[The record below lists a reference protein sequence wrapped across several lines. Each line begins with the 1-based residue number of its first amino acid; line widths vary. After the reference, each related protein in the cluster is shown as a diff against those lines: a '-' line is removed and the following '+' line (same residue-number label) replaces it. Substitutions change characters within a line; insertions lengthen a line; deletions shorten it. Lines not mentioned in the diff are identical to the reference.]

1 MQGKQ
6 LRLLET
12 ELWRAAD
19 QLRANSKL
27 TASEYSMPVLGL
39 IFLRHAYN
47 RFRKVKIEVEKDLP
61 THPQRGK
68 RPLTKRDFEE
78 KNSMFLPEKSQFDYL
93 VSLPESEDIG
103 EAIDNAM
110 KLIEEEY
117 DNLKGVLPKNFSIFS
132 KDLLRELLRIFNK
145 EVLQKAEGDLFGK
158 IYEYFLG
165 KFAMTGAQEGGEFFT
180 PMSLVN
186 TIVNIIEP
194 DHGIVFDPACGSA
207 GMFVQ
212 TGYFIESEGLQPAE
226 KVTFYGQEKADLN
239 TKLAKM
245 NLAVHGLEGNIQ
257 EGNTFYEDK
266 HDLVGKADFVM
277 ANPPFNVDGVDK
289 GKDSVKKDPR
299 LLYTKDINGSVTR
312 LLPKNDN
319 ANYLWIQYFYGYLKP
334 TGRAGFVMAS
344 SASDA
349 GHSEKDIREKL
360 VRTGAVDV
368 MVAIGNNFFYT
379 RSLPCTLWF
388 FDRGK
393 EILTH
398 EYLQN
403 ESTQKT
409 PIQIEGVYSGEQYTG
424 RKTVEIHLP
433 PLLLEHARELRKNKT
448 EAEDM
453 LWQLIRN
460 RQLNN
465 MKFRRQHP
473 LKVGFVL
480 DFFCAETR
488 LGIELDGGYHNTPEQ
503 IEYDKKRTEIVQKEY
518 GVRIIRFK
526 NEDVIYKTEEVL
538 RGILASPPA
547 PLHAGEGGDRAGDI
561 EFHSKDKQQ
570 SSIHIGDG
578 PVVRT
583 KDTVLMLDARKIYRK
598 VTSKVNDFSP
608 EQLQNLICIV
618 NLYRGNTQKFKTV
631 VNGYMQTAASL
642 AKETAVATAGLQKVM
657 NKVRQ
662 SWIGFAV
669 KYAKENTDAPNLADS
684 LNLEGWDELIGLQTE
699 FIEFV
704 SSHSEKTSLL
714 SFGAGIGES
723 NNKVISHVA
732 DASPLF
738 FGEGAG
744 VRTKS
749 LRKPQDKLLKQLLDT
764 IATAVKEL
772 QLNKNKDWKELNI
785 KEQLDQ
791 LKDLQFQLS
800 GNPNEEDPGL
810 LHETEYFWKQAHWL
824 TSRFPQ
830 GVYTDVEGLCKVVT
844 QADIEAKDWSL
855 SPGRYVG
862 VDTATD
868 DDFDYDERLKEIH
881 IELEGLN
888 EEAVT
893 LSQLI
898 ASNYKSI
905 L

>member
-6 LRLLET
+6 LRKLET

-47 RFRKVKIEVEKDLP
+47 RYLKVKTELEKNLP
-61 THPQRGK
+61 VHPQRGK
-68 RPLTKRDFEE
+68 RALTKADFEE
-78 KNSMFLPEKSQFDYL
+78 QNSMFLPDKAQFDYL

-110 KLIEEEY
+110 KLIEDEY

-180 PMSLVN
+180 PMSLVQ
-186 TIVNIIEP
+186 TIVNVIEP

-245 NLAVHGLEGNIQ
+245 NLAVHGLEGNIL

-266 HDLVGKADFVM
+266 HNLVGEADFVM

-299 LLYTKDINGSVTR
+299 LVLDGKVN
-312 LLPKNDN
+312 LPKNDN
-319 ANYLWIQYFYGYLKP
+319 ANYLWIQYFYNYLKP

-368 MVAIGNNFFYT
+368 MMAIGNNFFYT

-388 FDRGK
+388 FDRAK
-393 EILTH
+393 EL
-398 EYLQN
+398 LPSPQG
-403 ESTQKT
+403 
-409 PIQIEGVYSGEQYTG
+409 EGS
-424 RKTVEIHLP
+424 
-433 PLLLEHARELRKNKT
+433 
-448 EAEDM
+448 
-453 LWQLIRN
+453 
-460 RQLNN
+460 
-465 MKFRRQHP
+465 
-473 LKVGFVL
+473 
-480 DFFCAETR
+480 
-488 LGIELDGGYHNTPEQ
+488 
-503 IEYDKKRTEIVQKEY
+503 
-518 GVRIIRFK
+518 GVR
-526 NEDVIYKTEEVL
+526 
-538 RGILASPPA
+538 
-547 PLHAGEGGDRAGDI
+547 
-561 EFHSKDKQQ
+561 
-570 SSIHIGDG
+570 SS
-578 PVVRT
+578 
-583 KDTVLMLDARKIYRK
+583 DTVLMLDARKIYRK

-618 NLYRGNTQKFKTV
+618 NLYRGNTRKFENTVDDYLQKSAEVAHEMSDTLLNTYFCIVTIFDTIVPFFEKLAV
-631 VNGYMQTAASL
+631 ENKSAEGVQAAL
-642 AKETAVATAGLQKVM
+642 RDIETIDLYAKINKLRVDGQGATANIEVL
-657 NKVRQ
+657 
-662 SWIGFAV
+662 
-669 KYAKENTDAPNLADS
+669 EN
-684 LNLEGWDELIGLQTE
+684 
-699 FIEFV
+699 
-704 SSHSEKTSLL
+704 
-714 SFGAGIGES
+714 
-723 NNKVISHVA
+723 VA
-732 DASPLF
+732 HQCKAI
-738 FGEGAG
+738 
-744 VRTKS
+744 
-749 LRKPQDKLLKQLLDT
+749 RKPLDKLIKQLLDT
-764 IATAVKEL
+764 IATAQKEL
-772 QLNKNKDWKELNI
+772 QLSKNKDWKALNVLTELVPSL
-785 KEQLDQ
+785 KAQQLA
-791 LKDLQFQLS
+791 LS
-800 GNPNEEDPGL
+800 GNPDEEEPGL
-810 LHETEYFWKQAHWL
+810 LHETEYFYKQAHWL
-824 TSRFPQ
+824 TSRFPK
-830 GVYTDVEGLCKVVT
+830 GVYTDVEGLCKVVSR
-844 QADIEAKDWSL
+844 AEIEAKDWSL

-862 VDTATD
+862 VDAATD
-868 DDFDYDERLKEIH
+868 DDVDYEERLAEIH

-888 EEAVT
+888 EEAT
-893 LSQLI
+893 RLAEMI
-898 ASNYKSI
+898 AENYRQI
-905 L
+905 V